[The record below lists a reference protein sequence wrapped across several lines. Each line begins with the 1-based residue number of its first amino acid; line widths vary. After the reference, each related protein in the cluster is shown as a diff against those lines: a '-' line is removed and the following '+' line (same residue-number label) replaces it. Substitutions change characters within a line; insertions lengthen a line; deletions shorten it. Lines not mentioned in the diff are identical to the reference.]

1 MFLRKYF
8 FSNFVG
14 EAGRFFVVRG
24 SGLHYPLFVVFLA
37 SSVDLGT
44 ATNFAPVPRGLAS
57 SRFRHTVAIV
67 SCLVSPH
74 SIGFLMSLPLER
86 VADELIDL

>member
-14 EAGRFFVVRG
+14 EAGR
-24 SGLHYPLFVVFLA
+24 LFVVFLA

>member
-14 EAGRFFVVRG
+14 EAGRF
-24 SGLHYPLFVVFLA
+24 LVVFILA